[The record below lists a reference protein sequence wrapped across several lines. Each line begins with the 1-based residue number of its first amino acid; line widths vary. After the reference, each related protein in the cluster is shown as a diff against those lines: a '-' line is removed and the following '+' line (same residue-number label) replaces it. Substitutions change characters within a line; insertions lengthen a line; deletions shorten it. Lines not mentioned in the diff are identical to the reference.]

1 MTTPPPSVKD
11 SKLAFTA
18 LFVRRPILAAVLN
31 TLLVVAGLAAL
42 VGVEV
47 RELPDV
53 DRPIISVRTTYD
65 GAAPETIDQE
75 VTQTI
80 EGAVARVS
88 GVKSISS
95 NSQFGTS
102 RVTLEFGDNVD
113 LAVAANDVR
122 DAIGRV
128 TNQLP
133 DDADEPQ
140 IIKADSDSQPIMRL
154 AVTSTTL
161 SMEDLTKLVDDE
173 IIDRLAAVDGVAD
186 VELYGDQEKVFRV
199 DLNQAALASR
209 GLTVTDVSNAL
220 ASAALDVPAGSLK
233 STTQDIVARHGQP
246 DEARRFF
253 QSFDQEQYSPQGRR
267 DRHAGGG

>member
-80 EGAVARVS
+80 EGAVARAS
-88 GVKSISS
+88 LPPISATTSPRNRPSSASTTDPKFLSIS
-95 NSQFGTS
+95 G
-102 RVTLEFGDNVD
+102 
-113 LAVAANDVR
+113 
-122 DAIGRV
+122 
-128 TNQLP
+128 LP
-133 DDADEPQ
+133 SA
-140 IIKADSDSQPIMRL
+140 SQPR
-154 AVTSTTL
+154 
-161 SMEDLTKLVDDE
+161 
-173 IIDRLAAVDGVAD
+173 
-186 VELYGDQEKVFRV
+186 
-199 DLNQAALASR
+199 
-209 GLTVTDVSNAL
+209 
-220 ASAALDVPAGSLK
+220 
-233 STTQDIVARHGQP
+233 
-246 DEARRFF
+246 
-253 QSFDQEQYSPQGRR
+253 
-267 DRHAGGG
+267 

>member
-1 MTTPPPSVKD
+1 MTQSPSGQD

-53 DRPIISVRTTYD
+53 DRPSISVRTTYE

-88 GVKSISS
+88 GIKSIAS

-102 RVTLEFGDNVD
+102 RVTMEFGDNVD
-113 LAVAANDVR
+113 MAVAANDVR

-140 IIKADSDSQPIMRL
+140 IIKADSDRFPTIN
-154 AVTSTTL
+154 TS
-161 SMEDLTKLVDDE
+161 
-173 IIDRLAAVDGVAD
+173 
-186 VELYGDQEKVFRV
+186 
-199 DLNQAALASR
+199 
-209 GLTVTDVSNAL
+209 
-220 ASAALDVPAGSLK
+220 
-233 STTQDIVARHGQP
+233 
-246 DEARRFF
+246 
-253 QSFDQEQYSPQGRR
+253 SP
-267 DRHAGGG
+267 